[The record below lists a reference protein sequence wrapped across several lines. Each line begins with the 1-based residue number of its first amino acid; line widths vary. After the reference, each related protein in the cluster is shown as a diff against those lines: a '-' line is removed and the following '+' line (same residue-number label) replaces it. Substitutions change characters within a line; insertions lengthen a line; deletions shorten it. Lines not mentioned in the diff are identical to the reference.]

1 MGQGMRRN
9 GPALALAALA
19 LFVGLGGSV
28 YAATKGRIDGRAVRV
43 KSLPGNRLKLHSVA
57 GNRLKPHSIP
67 AAALQPGALTSST
80 TLLTGANID
89 EQTLGQVPRAAHAE
103 TADFAESADDAQ
115 TALNAVNAI
124 DAQTVN
130 GHGAGCRAG
139 TRLFAGACWQAAPS
153 FAAVTAPQA
162 AIECAKAGG
171 ELPGALELAAFA
183 LQPDVALDEGGEWS
197 GDIVSFTGKDAYA
210 VATVSPAG
218 AVESSVFNAGG
229 SSESLRYRC
238 VIPLVV

>member
-1 MGQGMRRN
+1 MKQGMRRN
-9 GPALALAALA
+9 GPALALAAIALA
-19 LFVGLGGSV
+19 LFVALGGSV
-28 YAATKGRIDGRAVRV
+28 YAATKGRIDGRAVRA

-67 AAALQPGALTSST
+67 AAALQPGALTSGT
-80 TLLTGANID
+80 TLLTGANVD
-89 EQTLGQVPRAAHAE
+89 ERTLGQVPRATHAE
-103 TADFAESADDAQ
+103 TADFAKSADDAQ

-130 GHGAGCRAG
+130 GHGAGCRPG

-153 FAAVTAPQA
+153 FAAATAPQA

-183 LQPDVALDEGGEWS
+183 LQPDVALDENGEWS
-197 GDIVSFTGKDAYA
+197 GDIANVSGLNLYSA
-210 VATVSPAG
+210 ATVSPAG
-218 AVESSVFNAGG
+218 KIDAVLSTET
-229 SSESLRYRC
+229 RHYRC